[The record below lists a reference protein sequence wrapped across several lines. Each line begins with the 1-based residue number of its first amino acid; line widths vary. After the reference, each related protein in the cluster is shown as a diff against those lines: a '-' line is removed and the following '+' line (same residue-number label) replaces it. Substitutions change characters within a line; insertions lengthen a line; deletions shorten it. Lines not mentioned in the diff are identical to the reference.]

1 MKEDKSMDFDA
12 LNKVKVKLESE
23 AFQPSVLHCST
34 CKIRMKKTELE
45 LQVDQQ
51 LYLHLNGFECAKCHK
66 KYLGLEE
73 AKKMDKALI
82 FSRAMNRDFKMERN
96 LSFDGD
102 NYTFRIP
109 KEFTQHVNK
118 RKIEI
123 IPLGAK
129 EFCAMVE

>member
-1 MKEDKSMDFDA
+1 MKEDESIDFDA
-12 LNKVKVKLESE
+12 LEEVQVKIGPN
-23 AFQPSVLHCST
+23 AFQPSVLSCSL
-34 CKIRMKKTELE
+34 CKIKMKRTELE
-45 LQVDQQ
+45 VQLDDQ
-51 LYLHLNGFECAKCHK
+51 LSLRLNGFECSKCHK

-82 FSRAMNRDFKMERN
+82 FNRALNRDFKMERN

-129 EFCAMVE
+129 EFCALVE

>member
-1 MKEDKSMDFDA
+1 MKEDKIDFDA
-12 LNKVKVKLESE
+12 LEEVQVTLEKD
-23 AFQPSVLHCST
+23 AFQPSVLHCSV
-34 CKIRMKKTELE
+34 CKIKMEKTELE
-45 LQVDQQ
+45 VQVDQQ
-51 LYLHLNGFECAKCHK
+51 LYLRLNGFECSQCHK
-66 KYLGLEE
+66 KYVGLDE

-82 FSRAMNRDFKMERN
+82 FNRAFQRDFKMERS

-109 KEFTQHVNK
+109 KEFTQHVSK